1 MNFMKTRIQ
10 LVLLSSVL
18 AMPTL
23 PHRQSTML
31 QVLLPS
37 GHRTTKSFDI
47 NLANLRQFNIYE
59 ADVPRLLAVLDQ
71 DDQVRVSSTTIVKC
85 VQNIKNICKIFE
97 RITQK
102 LPSFKYNQVAI
113 GDLVNSNHKY
123 ILNPRI
129 YIVQSIFEAIIVT

>member
-37 GHRTTKSFDI
+37 GHRTMKSFDI

-102 LPSFKYNQVAI
+102 LPSFKYN
-113 GDLVNSNHKY
+113 
-123 ILNPRI
+123 
-129 YIVQSIFEAIIVT
+129 